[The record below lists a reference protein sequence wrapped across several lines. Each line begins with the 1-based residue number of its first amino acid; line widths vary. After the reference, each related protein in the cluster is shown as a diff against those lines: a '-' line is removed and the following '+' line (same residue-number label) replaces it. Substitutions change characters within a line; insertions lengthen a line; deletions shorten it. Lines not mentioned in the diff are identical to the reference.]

1 MGEIIEIIA
10 REVLD
15 SRGNPTVQS
24 DVYLDS
30 GFFGRAT
37 VPSGA
42 STGIREAL
50 ELRDGDKKRYSGKGV
65 QKAVE
70 NIINEIAPNIIGLD
84 CLDQEGIDKF
94 LIELD
99 GTENKSRLGAN
110 AILAVSMAVCRA
122 SAEELGVPLYRYI
135 GGTHA
140 KLLPV
145 PMMNIINGG
154 AHADN
159 NLDIQEFMIVPAGFT
174 RFSLALKAGAEVFH
188 TLKGILKKRGLS
200 TAVGDEGG
208 FCSYASKQ

>member
-99 GTENKSRLGAN
+99 GTENKKQTWGQCN
-110 AILAVSMAVCRA
+110 
-122 SAEELGVPLYRYI
+122 P
-135 GGTHA
+135 GG
-140 KLLPV
+140 
-145 PMMNIINGG
+145 INGCV
-154 AHADN
+154 
-159 NLDIQEFMIVPAGFT
+159 QSFCRRT
-174 RFSLALKAGAEVFH
+174 RSSSLQIYRRNTCKASSC
-188 TLKGILKKRGLS
+188 TN
-200 TAVGDEGG
+200 DEYNKWW
-208 FCSYASKQ
+208 CPCR